1 MYAIGC
7 SFEYLAHMNFDWHK
21 ILFSDHPY
29 SFFLEIL
36 FRTPLMFLAVV
47 LVLRLT
53 GKRGVQQLSIF
64 EMVMIIT
71 LGSAAGDSMFYEDVG
86 MLHALAVFAIILA
99 VYRVL
104 IYFITKNQKA
114 EFLLE
119 GKPIYIIRDGTLCLD
134 VLTDKDL
141 GSDEFFGELRE
152 KNIEHL
158 GQVRYA
164 ILEDNGKLT
173 VFFVSDEDVKP
184 GLPILPDDYDER
196 SEQITRPGL
205 YACAKCGSTYQLDP
219 QESFSCPQCQHKE
232 WVLALDRK
240 RIT

>member
-1 MYAIGC
+1 
-7 SFEYLAHMNFDWHK
+7 
-21 ILFSDHPY
+21 
-29 SFFLEIL
+29 
-36 FRTPLMFLAVV
+36 MFLAVV

-86 MLHALAVFAIILA
+86 MLHALAVFAIILL
-99 VYRVL
+99 VYRIL
-104 IYFITKNQKA
+104 IYFLTKNEKA

-119 GKPIYIIRDGTLCLD
+119 GKPVYIIRHGTLCLD
-134 VLTDKDL
+134 ALTNKDL

-152 KNIEHL
+152 KNVEHL

-173 VFFVSDEDVKP
+173 VFYLPDEEVKP

-196 SEQITRPGL
+196 SEQINKPGR
-205 YACAKCGSTYQLDP
+205 YSCAKCGSTYQLEP
-219 QESFSCPQCQHKE
+219 QDSFSCPHCLHKE